1 MNGVVGLKPTHGLL
15 SGERIVP
22 IAHSQDTAGPMSR
35 TVKDAAILLT
45 AMVGDQPACVTA
57 GCKVTDYAD
66 ALKQAT
72 LAGKR
77 IGVWRFVSGRWPQI
91 DPVYERAL
99 NHLRS
104 AGATLVEV
112 ATPDDGPVNAAERI
126 VLRTEFKADL
136 NAWLATTPAAVTAR
150 TLDQLIAFNLGE
162 PREMAIFAQEIFERS
177 NATTGLDDPD
187 YRAALEESRRLAR
200 DAITRTLQAQQL
212 DLLVAPTAGPAWRID
227 LVNGDQFPGSFS
239 TLPAVSGYP
248 HLTVPM
254 GTLRQLPI
262 GLSFIGPPWSEAQLL
277 AAAYVFEQRSGGR
290 PVPKFFPSIDTRD
303 SRLLPA
309 LVTGKV
315 N

>member
-1 MNGVVGLKPTHGLL
+1 
-15 SGERIVP
+15 
-22 IAHSQDTAGPMSR
+22 MSR
-35 TVKDAAILLT
+35 SVRDAAILLT
-45 AMVGDQPACVTA
+45 AMVGDQPACLAA

-77 IGVWRFVSGRWPQI
+77 IGVWRFASGRWPQI

-99 NHLRS
+99 SHLRA

-112 ATPDDGPVNAAERI
+112 ATPDEGPVSAAERI
-126 VLRTEFKADL
+126 VLRTEFKVDL
-136 NAWLATTPAAVTAR
+136 NAWLVTTPSAVSAR
-150 TLDQLIAFNLGE
+150 TLDQLIAFNRGE

-177 NATTGLDDPD
+177 NTTTGLDDPD

-200 DAITRTLQAQQL
+200 DAITRTLQTQNL

-303 SRLLPA
+303 SRVLPVSA
-309 LVTGKV
+309 GEH
-315 N
+315 